1 MVKNVVRVMNIT
13 FIIIIL
19 LTSHALALSS
29 VFSTAENFIGDGR
42 KNADQ
47 TMSTSNLVSG
57 SEDIYNILL
66 GAGVMIAVVTGAIL
80 GIQFMTAGVDQ
91 KVEVKKAILPFVV
104 GCIVIFGAFGIWK
117 LVINLVKNL

>member
-1 MVKNVVRVMNIT
+1 MVKNVVRIMSIT

-19 LTSHALALSS
+19 LTSHALALSG

-42 KNADQ
+42 RNADQ

-66 GAGVMIAVVTGAIL
+66 GAGVVVAVVTGAIL

-91 KVEVKKAILPFVV
+91 KVEVKKAILPFIV
-104 GCIVIFGAFGIWK
+104 GCVVIFGAFGIWK